1 MSPKRVDIQAAL
13 RDPAQRKRL
22 LAALFR
28 SVKAIGRDGTHPL
41 PPERHVMSAEQFKS
55 LAQAFLDAVANIEG
69 SCDEHD
75 SCELLTSIGLT
86 RCPAGQCRPNSGVGY
101 RDTLQFY
108 LLQWQRGQMIR
119 SGT

>member
-28 SVKAIGRDGTHPL
+28 SVKAIGRDGTHPF
-41 PPERHVMSAEQFKS
+41 P
-55 LAQAFLDAVANIEG
+55 
-69 SCDEHD
+69 
-75 SCELLTSIGLT
+75 
-86 RCPAGQCRPNSGVGY
+86 
-101 RDTLQFY
+101 
-108 LLQWQRGQMIR
+108 W